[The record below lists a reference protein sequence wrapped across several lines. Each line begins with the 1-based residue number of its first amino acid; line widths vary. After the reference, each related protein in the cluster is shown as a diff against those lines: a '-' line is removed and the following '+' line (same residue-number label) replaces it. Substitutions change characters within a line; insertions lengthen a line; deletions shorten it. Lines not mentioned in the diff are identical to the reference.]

1 MTLTAPDPTAA
12 GAPMDAPPST
22 ITPATRP
29 ADTAGV
35 TYPVP
40 YGGVP
45 TSPPQNVLA
54 WVSLGLAIG
63 FALFGVLTSIP
74 AIICGHI
81 ARSQIRR
88 TGEQGDTAAL
98 TGLVLG
104 YVFTAL
110 AVLGFAVFVVFYLGL
125 IAVALG
131 AGAV

>member
-1 MTLTAPDPTAA
+1 
-12 GAPMDAPPST
+12 MDAPPST
-22 ITPATRP
+22 FTPATRP
-29 ADTAGV
+29 ADALDV
-35 TYPVP
+35 AYPVP

-63 FALFGVLTSIP
+63 FVLFGVLTSIP

-81 ARSQIRR
+81 ARNQIRR

-110 AVLGFAVFVVFYLGL
+110 AVLGFVLFVVFYLGL
-125 IAVALG
+125 MAVALG
-131 AGAV
+131 ASAV

>member
-1 MTLTAPDPTAA
+1 
-12 GAPMDAPPST
+12 MDAPPST
-22 ITPATRP
+22 ITPGTRP
-29 ADTAGV
+29 AGALDVA
-35 TYPVP
+35 YPVP

-45 TSPPQNVLA
+45 SSPPQNVLA

-63 FALFGVLTSIP
+63 FVLFGVLTSIP

-88 TGEQGDTAAL
+88 TGEQGDAAAL

-110 AVLGFAVFVVFYLGL
+110 AVLGFALFVVFYLGL
-125 IAVALG
+125 MAVALG
-131 AGAV
+131 ASAV